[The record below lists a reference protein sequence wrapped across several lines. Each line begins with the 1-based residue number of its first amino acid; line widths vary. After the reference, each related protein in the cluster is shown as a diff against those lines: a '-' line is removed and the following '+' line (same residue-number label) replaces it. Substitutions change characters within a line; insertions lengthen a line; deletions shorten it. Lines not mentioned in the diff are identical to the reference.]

1 MNRSEFTE
9 ILGENKSHDRQLLA
23 EINELVAL
31 FPWFQS
37 GHLLLLRTLHRMSDV
52 KFESQLRSSALYI
65 ADREVL
71 YYMLNTSYTGDDKKK
86 AEETT
91 AVQGNED
98 TVQAEYQQT
107 VIDDARNSDD
117 LICEIEK
124 DDGDGSGRGY
134 GDVAP
139 EVVSR
144 AILTGD
150 DFDEDGRFDSTI
162 LQLDD
167 EPEPAGEEIVYM
179 DPGFSVP
186 EKSELL
192 ELENGSTAETREKK
206 EDTET
211 ANDAS
216 RSEMQGSERRMTESD
231 LIERF
236 ILANP
241 RIEPVRGKTDTPRE
255 DISTPFLE
263 DTGSFVT
270 ETLARIYLNQGY
282 YSKAIDIYEKLS
294 LKFPEKSSYF
304 AAQIEKIKELIK

>member
-1 MNRSEFTE
+1 MNRNEFAE
-9 ILGENKSHDRQLLA
+9 ILGEVKTHDRQQLA
-23 EINELVAL
+23 EINELVTL

-52 KFESQLRSSALYI
+52 RLESQLRSSALFI

-71 YYMLNTSYTGDDKKK
+71 YNLLNSPSLQT
-86 AEETT
+86 EERVPEEAAPVQENEN
-91 AVQGNED
+91 AVQTEH
-98 TVQAEYQQT
+98 QQT

-117 LICEIEK
+117 LICEIER
-124 DDGDGSGRGY
+124 DSNHPGSRGSG
-134 GDVAP
+134 DVSP

-150 DFDEDGRFDSTI
+150 DFEEDGQFDSTI

-167 EPEPAGEEIVYM
+167 DPGQAGETIFYM

-186 EKSELL
+186 EKPELL
-192 ELENGSTAETREKK
+192 ELENGISSEAREKEHDK
-206 EDTET
+206 VSPGHEYTEEEEV
-211 ANDAS
+211 ND
-216 RSEMQGSERRMTESD
+216 RKKTESD
-231 LIERF
+231 LIDRF
-236 ILANP
+236 IMANP
-241 RIEPVRGKTDTPRE
+241 RIEPVRERSDAPGEGFTAPLSE
-255 DISTPFLE
+255 DP
-263 DTGSFVT
+263 GPFVT
-270 ETLARIYLNQGY
+270 ETLARIYLSQGY